1 MSATITIELCA
12 EDRARLDHINVNL
25 TELILR
31 ITGNPAPD
39 MGEVLRKTAPEFA
52 GKLAEQHPVTE
63 PFQELPKAEPV
74 PFEQPEPPKPETP
87 KPETPQCKLADIQ
100 QKVVALSA
108 SGKKAEVREIVKS
121 YAEKVSA
128 IPADKFGEV
137 MARLA
142 GLEG

>member
-1 MSATITIELCA
+1 MSNTITIELCA

-25 TELILR
+25 TELIMR
-31 ITGNPAPD
+31 VMGNQAPD
-39 MGEVLRKTAPEFA
+39 MGEVLQKAAPELA
-52 GKLAEQHPVTE
+52 EKLAAQHPVAD
-63 PFQELPKAEPV
+63 PFKELPKAEPV
-74 PFEQPEPPKPETP
+74 PFEQEAPKQEA
-87 KPETPQCKLADIQ
+87 PQYKLEDIQ

>member
-1 MSATITIELCA
+1 MSNTITIELCA

-31 ITGNPAPD
+31 VMGNQAPD
-39 MGEVLRKTAPEFA
+39 MGEVLQKAAPELA
-52 GKLAEQHPVTE
+52 EKLAAQHPVAD
-63 PFQELPKAEPV
+63 PFKELPKAEPV
-74 PFEQPEPPKPETP
+74 PFEQEAPKQEA
-87 KPETPQCKLADIQ
+87 PQYKLEDIQ

-137 MARLA
+137 MAKLI

>member
-1 MSATITIELCA
+1 MSNTITIELCE

-25 TELILR
+25 TELIMR
-31 ITGNPAPD
+31 VMGNQAPD
-39 MGEVLRKTAPEFA
+39 MGEVLQKAAPELA
-52 GKLAEQHPVTE
+52 EKLAAQHPAAD
-63 PFQELPKAEPV
+63 PFKELPKAEPV
-74 PFEQPEPPKPETP
+74 PFEQPKPEA
-87 KPETPQCKLADIQ
+87 PQYKLEDIQ
-100 QKVVALSA
+100 TKVVALSA

-137 MARLA
+137 MAKLI

>member
-31 ITGNPAPD
+31 VMGNGAPD
-39 MGEVLRKTAPEFA
+39 MGEVLRRAAPELA

-63 PFQELPKAEPV
+63 PFEELPKAEPV
-74 PFEQPEPPKPETP
+74 PFEQPTPETTQYKPE
-87 KPETPQCKLADIQ
+87 DIQ

-142 GLEG
+142 ELEG

>member
-25 TELILR
+25 TELIMR
-31 ITGNPAPD
+31 VMGNGAPD
-39 MGEVLRKTAPEFA
+39 MGEVLRQAAPELA

-74 PFEQPEPPKPETP
+74 PFERPAPKPEA
-87 KPETPQCKLADIQ
+87 PQYKLEDIQ

-108 SGKKAEVREIVKS
+108 GGKKAEVREIVKS

>member
-31 ITGNPAPD
+31 VMGSQKIDT
-39 MGEVLRKTAPEFA
+39 GEVLRRAAPELA

-63 PFQELPKAEPV
+63 PFEELPKTEPV
-74 PFEQPEPPKPETP
+74 PFEQPT
-87 KPETPQCKLADIQ
+87 PETPQYKPEDIQ

-142 GLEG
+142 ELEG

>member
-1 MSATITIELCA
+1 MSNTITIELCA

-25 TELILR
+25 TGLIMR
-31 ITGNPAPD
+31 VMGNQAPD
-39 MGEVLRKTAPEFA
+39 MGEVLQKAAPELA
-52 GKLAEQHPVTE
+52 EKLAAQHPVAD
-63 PFQELPKAEPV
+63 PFKELPKAEPV
-74 PFEQPEPPKPETP
+74 PFEQEAPKQEA
-87 KPETPQCKLADIQ
+87 PQYKLEDIQ

>member
-1 MSATITIELCA
+1 MSANITIEICA

-31 ITGNPAPD
+31 IMGNPAPN
-39 MGEVLRKTAPEFA
+39 MGEVLRKAAPELA

-63 PFQELPKAEPV
+63 PFQELPKGEPV
-74 PFEQPEPPKPETP
+74 PFEAPEPPRLETP
-87 KPETPQCKLADIQ
+87 LYKLEDIQ

-128 IPADKFGEV
+128 IPADKFSEV
-137 MARLA
+137 MNRLA

>member
-31 ITGNPAPD
+31 VMGSQKID
-39 MGEVLRKTAPEFA
+39 MGEVLRKAAPELA

-63 PFQELPKAEPV
+63 PFEELPKAEPV
-74 PFEQPEPPKPETP
+74 PFEQPA
-87 KPETPQCKLADIQ
+87 PETPQYKPEDIQ

>member
-31 ITGNPAPD
+31 VMGNGAPD
-39 MGEVLRKTAPEFA
+39 TGDVLRKAATELA

-63 PFQELPKAEPV
+63 PFEELPKAEPV
-74 PFEQPEPPKPETP
+74 PFEQPAPEAPVYKPE
-87 KPETPQCKLADIQ
+87 DIQ

-108 SGKKAEVREIVKS
+108 SGRKAEVREIVKS

>member
-1 MSATITIELCA
+1 MSNTITIELCA

-25 TELILR
+25 TELIMR
-31 ITGNPAPD
+31 VMGNQAPD
-39 MGEVLRKTAPEFA
+39 MGEVLQKAAPELA
-52 GKLAEQHPVTE
+52 EKLAAQHPVAD
-63 PFQELPKAEPV
+63 PFKELPKAEPV
-74 PFEQPEPPKPETP
+74 PFEQEVPKQEA
-87 KPETPQCKLADIQ
+87 PQYKLEDIQ

-137 MARLA
+137 MAKLI

>member
-31 ITGNPAPD
+31 VMGSQKIDT
-39 MGEVLRKTAPEFA
+39 GEVLRRAAPELA

-63 PFQELPKAEPV
+63 PV
-74 PFEQPEPPKPETP
+74 PFEQP
-87 KPETPQCKLADIQ
+87 KPETPQYKPEDIQ

>member
-1 MSATITIELCA
+1 MSNTITIELCA

-25 TELILR
+25 TELIMR
-31 ITGNPAPD
+31 VMGNQAPD
-39 MGEVLRKTAPEFA
+39 MGEVLQKAAPELA
-52 GKLAEQHPVTE
+52 EKLAAQHPVAD
-63 PFQELPKAEPV
+63 PFKELPKAEPV
-74 PFEQPEPPKPETP
+74 PFEQEAPKQEA
-87 KPETPQCKLADIQ
+87 PQYKLEDIQ

-128 IPADKFGEV
+128 IPAEKFGEV
-137 MARLA
+137 MAKLI